1 VSEVIP
7 QGYPMRLAQ
16 ATREYPADY
25 GMWVIG
31 WTCEAGRESHASAVL
46 ADGTLVPTARIREG
60 KYVVIVP

>member
-1 VSEVIP
+1 MIEVIP
-7 QGYPMRLAQ
+7 QGYPMRIAQ

-31 WTCEAGRESHASAVL
+31 WTRGAGRESHVSAVL
-46 ADGTLVPTARIREG
+46 ANGTRVSTELIREG